1 MKIGEVWNVDFSPK
15 VGDKISKIRP
25 AVIVNN
31 NNMGALNLRVVVPV
45 TDAIRNIREWHV
57 FLKKNNTNNLSKDS
71 VADCFQIKS
80 LSTTRFVSKRGDL
93 SVQET
98 DTVKICI
105 MKVLDLI

>member
-1 MKIGEVWNVDFSPK
+1 MNTGEVWNVNFSPK
-15 VGDKISKIRP
+15 VGDEISKMRP

-45 TDAIRNIREWHV
+45 TDAIRSVRDWHV
-57 FLKKNNTNNLSKDS
+57 FLKKNSINNLSKDS

-80 LSTTRFVSKRGDL
+80 ISMKRFVSKRGEL
-93 SVQET
+93 SVQEM
-98 DTVKICI
+98 DNIKIGI